1 MRKRL
6 DKSALVPEVE
16 KVLGSRSGFTEG
28 AFVWNEESRVGA
40 DGRKKGGRRRRR
52 EQGRKRRSQ
61 ENERKQRKK
70 VRWNLHTRK
79 IVNLLKKR
87 KTLFSG
93 YFIGDLIFFHLC
105 PKTYFFNP
113 FSI

>member
-40 DGRKKGGRRRRR
+40 NGRKKGGRRRRR

-61 ENERKQRKK
+61 EKMKGSRERK
-70 VRWNLHTRK
+70 
-79 IVNLLKKR
+79 
-87 KTLFSG
+87 
-93 YFIGDLIFFHLC
+93 
-105 PKTYFFNP
+105 
-113 FSI
+113 